1 MAQEASRFVVG
12 IDLGTTNSAVGYID
26 TAEARW
32 QVHTLAIPQVV
43 APGEVEAQE
52 TLPSFHYEAAAGEL
66 SKGALR
72 LPWDTAEPRSTVGVF
87 ARDHGASVPGRL
99 IASVKSWLC
108 HSGVDRTAAILPW
121 HGTSDVERL
130 SPVAVSSRYLSHI
143 AAAWDTRFP
152 EHPLHRQEVTLT
164 VPASF
169 DEVARELTVAAAYQ
183 AGLQHLVLLEEPQA
197 AFYAWIYAHEDD
209 WQTLVQ
215 PGLTILVCDIG
226 GGTTDFTLMHVRDG
240 ASAHDAED
248 GKIQLHRIAVG
259 DHLLLGG
266 DNLDLALAHVLEPRL
281 TASAT
286 SKLSPRQWDTL
297 VRVCCQVKETFL
309 GAQPPDRLTVSVP
322 GVGARLIGGALQTDV
337 HRQEVEDLLLEGF
350 LPYVK
355 RDARPHRYQSGFQEF
370 GLPYA
375 PDPAITAYLAAFLT
389 DHQQL
394 PTEGDSCASARPDVI
409 LFNGGL
415 FASPVLRQRLL
426 DVMTSWYGATDPG
439 DTWQPLVLRNDRLDL
454 AVAHGAAYYGMVR
467 RGHGTRIAG
476 GLARAHYIGVE
487 GGAAE
492 AAGHAAVCLL
502 PAGIAEGQM
511 VELAD
516 RHFQLRIRQPVEFPL
531 YTSSLRPAD
540 TPGTLVPIDP
550 QLLRPLPPIRTV
562 LASGRRQ
569 SKAEVIPVTL
579 HTQLNEIGTLELW
592 CREAAGGRQW
602 RLQCDV
608 RAAAG
613 TRVAETPRVA
623 GATTVE
629 DVLDESTLDACG
641 RLIHETFTSTKP
653 GAEPEGLMRRLE
665 QVTKMQRTAWP
676 ASVLRRFWE
685 AQMDVVAGWQFSPGH
700 EARWLN
706 LAGFA
711 LRPGYGMAVDD
722 WRVAQTWRLLQGRR
736 QHPRNEMCR
745 AEWWIL
751 WRRIAGGLEP
761 GQQKALAEPLI
772 AALRARWSVLAAQQS
787 GRRLAR
793 AGKGSGGELR
803 FGPNEFAEVW
813 RRLGSLELL
822 DIGLKIELGQL
833 VFDLGLRKGSEAV
846 REASA
851 WALGRLGT
859 RVPVYGP
866 LNTLVPVEAV
876 EAWTQRLLELDADPE
891 FARRAGELPQSAVF
905 AGMQLTRRT
914 GDRYRDVSDELRD
927 AIRQW
932 LVKRQAP
939 KHFVTLVGEGGDL
952 HEDEQ
957 VLVFSE
963 SLLPGL
969 KIA

>member
-26 TAEARW
+26 TADTRW

-43 APGEVEAQE
+43 APGEVEARD
-52 TLPSFHYEAAAGEL
+52 TLPSFHYEAAAGEF

-72 LPWDTAEPRSTVGVF
+72 LPWDTTEPRYTVGVF
-87 ARDHGASVPGRL
+87 ARDHGATVPGRM

-121 HGTSDVERL
+121 HGISDVERL
-130 SPVAVSSRYLSHI
+130 SPVAVSSRYLAHI
-143 AAAWDTRFP
+143 AAAWNTRFP
-152 EHPLHRQEVTLT
+152 EHPLQRQEVTLT

-169 DEVARELTVAAAYQ
+169 DAVARELTVAAAQQ

-197 AFYAWIYAHEDD
+197 ALYAWVYIHEDN
-209 WQTLVQ
+209 WHTLVQ
-215 PGLTILVCDIG
+215 PGLMILVCDIG
-226 GGTTDFTLMHVRDG
+226 GGTTDFTLIRVRDG
-240 ASAHDAED
+240 SSEHDAED
-248 GKIQLHRIAVG
+248 GKLQLQRIAVG
-259 DHLLLGG
+259 DHVILGG

-297 VRVCCQVKETFL
+297 VRVCCHVKETFL
-309 GAQPPDRLTVSVP
+309 GAKPPDRLTVSVP
-322 GVGARLIGGALQTDV
+322 GDGARLIGGALHTDV
-337 HRQEVEDLLLEGF
+337 QRHEVEDLLLGGF
-350 LPYVK
+350 LPYVE
-355 RDARPHRYQSGFQEF
+355 RDARPHRYRSGFQEF

-375 PDPAITAYLAAFLT
+375 PDPAITAYLAAFLS

-394 PTEGDSCASARPDVI
+394 PAEGGSAVSSRPDVI
-409 LFNGGL
+409 LLNGGL
-415 FASPVLRQRLL
+415 FASPLVRQRLL
-426 DVMTSWYGATDPG
+426 DVMTSWYSSHDSGN
-439 DTWQPLVLRNDRLDL
+439 TWQPLVLHNDRLDL
-454 AVAHGAAYYGMVR
+454 AVAQGAAYYGMVR

-487 GGAAE
+487 GEVAE
-492 AAGHAAVCLL
+492 TAGHAAVCLL
-502 PAGIAEGQM
+502 PAGIAAEQM
-511 VELAD
+511 IELTD
-516 RHFQLRIRQPVEFPL
+516 RQFQLRIRQPVEFPL
-531 YTSSLRPAD
+531 YTSSLRMAD

-550 QLLRPLPPIRTV
+550 QLLQPLPPIRTV
-562 LASGRRQ
+562 LTSGRRKSQ
-569 SKAEVIPVTL
+569 AEVIPVTL
-579 HTQLNEIGTLELW
+579 QAQLSDIGTLELW
-592 CREAAGGRQW
+592 CREATGDRQW
-602 RLQCDV
+602 RLQFDV

-613 TRVAETPRVA
+613 TRVAETPRAAGVA
-623 GATTVE
+623 TGE
-629 DVLDESTLDACG
+629 GRLDASTLDVCG

-665 QVTKMQRTAWP
+665 QATGMPRTAWP
-676 ASVLRRFWE
+676 SSVLRRFWE
-685 AQMDVVAGWQFSPGH
+685 AQMTVMAGRQFGPAH

-706 LAGFA
+706 LTGFA
-711 LRPGYGMAVDD
+711 LRPGYGMALDD
-722 WRVAQTWRLLQGRR
+722 WRVAQTWRVLQGRL
-736 QHPRNEMCR
+736 QHPRHEVCR

-761 GQQKALAEPLI
+761 GQQKMLAEPLM
-772 AALRARWSVLAAQQS
+772 AALRARWSALTAQQS
-787 GRRLAR
+787 GRHQVR
-793 AGKGSGGELR
+793 ASKGSGGEFR
-803 FGPNEFAEVW
+803 FGSNELAEVW
-813 RRLGSLELL
+813 RLLGSLELL

-833 VFDLGLRKGSEAV
+833 VFDLGLRKGPEV
-846 REASA
+846 IREASA

-866 LNTLVPVEAV
+866 LNTLVPVEVV
-876 EAWTQRLLELDADPE
+876 EAWTQRLLALDADPA
-891 FARRAGELPQSAVF
+891 FVRRAGELPPSAVF
-905 AGMQLTRRT
+905 VGVQLTRRT
-914 GDRYRDVSDELRD
+914 GDRYHDVSDKLRD
-927 AIRQW
+927 AVQQW

-963 SLLPGL
+963 SVLPGL

>member
-1 MAQEASRFVVG
+1 MALEASRFVVG
-12 IDLGTTNSAVGYID
+12 IDLGTTNSAVSYID
-26 TAEARW
+26 AAEARW

-43 APGEVEAQE
+43 APSEVEARDI
-52 TLPSFHYEAAAGEL
+52 LPSFHYEAAAGEF

-72 LPWDTAEPRSTVGVF
+72 LPWDTTEPRYTVGVF
-87 ARDHGASVPGRL
+87 ARDHGATVPGRM

-108 HSGVDRTAAILPW
+108 HGGVDRTAAILPW
-121 HGTSDVERL
+121 HGTSGVERL

-169 DEVARELTVAAAYQ
+169 DEVARELTVAAAHQ

-197 AFYAWIYAHEDD
+197 ALYAWLYTHADD
-209 WQTLVQ
+209 WRTLVH

-226 GGTTDFTLMHVRDG
+226 GGTTDFTLIRVRDG
-240 ASAHDAED
+240 LSEHDAED
-248 GKIQLHRIAVG
+248 GQLQRIAVG
-259 DHLLLGG
+259 DHLILGG

-286 SKLSPRQWDTL
+286 SKLSPRQWETL
-297 VRVCCQVKETFL
+297 VRVCCHVKETFL
-309 GAQPPDRLTVSVP
+309 GARPPDRLTVSVP
-322 GVGARLIGGALQTDV
+322 GAGTQLIGGALHTDV
-337 HRQEVEDLLLEGF
+337 QRQEVEDLLLEGF
-350 LPYVK
+350 LPYVE
-355 RDARPHRYQSGFQEF
+355 RDARPRRYQSGFQEF

-389 DHQQL
+389 DHQQF
-394 PTEGDSCASARPDVI
+394 PAQGESGASSRPDVI
-409 LFNGGL
+409 LLNGGL
-415 FASPVLRQRLL
+415 FASSVLRQRLL

-439 DTWQPLVLRNDRLDL
+439 DTWQPLVLHNDRLDL
-454 AVAHGAAYYGMVR
+454 AVAQGAAYYGMVR

-487 GGAAE
+487 GEAAE
-492 AAGHAAVCLL
+492 AGGHAAVCLL
-502 PAGIAEGQM
+502 PAGIAAGQM
-511 VELAD
+511 VELTD

-531 YTSSLRPAD
+531 YTSSLHTAD

-562 LASGRRQ
+562 LTSGRRK

-579 HTQLNEIGTLELW
+579 HAQLSEIGTLELW
-592 CREAAGGRQW
+592 CREATGGRQW
-602 RLQCDV
+602 RLQFDV
-608 RAAAG
+608 RATAG
-613 TRVAETPRVA
+613 TRVAESPHAAGVA
-623 GATTVE
+623 SVE
-629 DVLDESTLDACG
+629 DVLDASTLDACG
-641 RLIHETFTSTKP
+641 RLIHDTFTSTKP

-665 QVTKMQRTAWP
+665 QVTALPRTAWP
-676 ASVLRRFWE
+676 SSVLRRFWE
-685 AQMDVVAGWQFSPGH
+685 AQMAVVGGQQLSPAH

-711 LRPGYGMAVDD
+711 LRPGYGMALDD
-722 WRVAQTWRLLQGRR
+722 WRVAQTWRVLQGRR

-745 AEWWIL
+745 TEWWIL

-761 GQQKALAEPLI
+761 GQQQTLAEPLM
-772 AALRARWSVLAAQQS
+772 AALRARWSTLAAQQS
-787 GRRLAR
+787 ERRQAR
-793 AGKGSGGELR
+793 TGKASDGEFR
-803 FGPNEFAEVW
+803 FGSNECAEVW
-813 RRLGSLELL
+813 RLLGSLELL
-822 DIGLKIELGQL
+822 DVGMKIALGQL
-833 VFDLGLRKGSEAV
+833 VFDLGLRKGPEAV

-876 EAWTQRLLELDADPE
+876 EAWTQRLLELDADPT
-891 FARRAGELPQSAVF
+891 FVRRAGELPQSAIFV
-905 AGMQLTRRT
+905 GVQLTRRT
-914 GDRYRDVSDELRD
+914 GDRYRDVSDKLRD
-927 AIRQW
+927 AVQQW
-932 LVKRQAP
+932 LVNRQAP

-963 SLLPGL
+963 SVLPGL
-969 KIA
+969 KIV